1 MFRPFLGKQ
10 NRLPFRI
17 GQIIRVVENM
27 RLKLSLMSFAAVF
40 VVMVGPLAIG
50 EADEDARPDVSITT
64 SPAGQ
69 DFSHNVV
76 QAENTN
82 QTRKLRAIITILYH
96 MVYQHSS
103 DQRVV
108 DIEPRQ
114 KVTLG
119 TYYVRENCGIDKVSV
134 DSAYFLKQ

>member
-1 MFRPFLGKQ
+1 MQDSLAGSFRPS
-10 NRLPFRI
+10 
-17 GQIIRVVENM
+17 V
-27 RLKLSLMSFAAVF
+27 
-40 VVMVGPLAIG
+40 
-50 EADEDARPDVSITT
+50 
-64 SPAGQ
+64 AGLIST
-69 DFSHNVV
+69 DDM